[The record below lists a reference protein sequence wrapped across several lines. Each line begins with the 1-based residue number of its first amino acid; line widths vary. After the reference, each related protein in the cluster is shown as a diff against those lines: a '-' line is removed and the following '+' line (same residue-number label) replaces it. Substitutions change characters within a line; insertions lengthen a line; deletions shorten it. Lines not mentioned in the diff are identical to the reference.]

1 MCAAFS
7 DAAVFHHQNFM
18 RIHHRKRAVGVTN
31 PGKPADNLGQHAQ
44 KKMAVLVVEIDTLP
58 RIAAGSDMVERAGE
72 FKAKG
77 SDQGVTLT

>member
-1 MCAAFS
+1 M
-7 DAAVFHHQNFM
+7 
-18 RIHHRKRAVGVTN
+18 TN

-44 KKMAVLVVEIDTLP
+44 KKMAVLVIEIDTLP

-77 SDQGVTLT
+77 SGYRVALT

>member
-7 DAAVFHHQNFM
+7 DASVFHHQNFM
-18 RIHHRKRAVGVTN
+18 RIHHRRQAVGMTN

-44 KKMAVLVVEIDTLP
+44 KKMAVLVIEIDTLP

-77 SDQGVTLT
+77 SGYRVALT